1 MHVLLGVA
9 NNIENFQDI
18 SCFNISQNGVDT
30 QFFPKK
36 PHNMI

>member
-18 SCFNISQNGVDT
+18 SCLNISQNGVD
-30 QFFPKK
+30 QFFPEKT
-36 PHNMI
+36 P

>member
-18 SCFNISQNGVDT
+18 SCLDISQNGADT
-30 QFFPKK
+30 QFLRKK
-36 PHNMI
+36 NP